1 MQKLS
6 KIVDFKSVLIIYASY
21 VSSSTKEKQK
31 ITMDVACNLLHA
43 KRNCTTKPQKP
54 LENETKKS
62 YLFNFFLSI
71 TYIYAGSHTNSLTT
85 SIEQWMTALYSDRT
99 VHYY

>member
-1 MQKLS
+1 MQKLC

-31 ITMDVACNLLHA
+31 ITMDVACNLLHT

-54 LENETKKS
+54 LENEIKNPI
-62 YLFNFFLSI
+62 YLIFF
-71 TYIYAGSHTNSLTT
+71 IYN
-85 SIEQWMTALYSDRT
+85 LYLCWKL
-99 VHYY
+99 YK

>member
-1 MQKLS
+1 M
-6 KIVDFKSVLIIYASY
+6 DFKSVLIIYASY

-54 LENETKKS
+54 LENEIKNPI
-62 YLFNFFLSI
+62 YLIFLSI